1 MLYRIFETS
10 TMEARSDFQWAL
22 PPELFSKG
30 KPITH
35 ANSVNF
41 LTLVESVTNCQA
53 PRRYVASYRLN
64 GDLLH
69 CLSGRRSLMATRL
82 LSAAAGGGKTAQGCA
97 LFAPMHKLLAAVFSV
112 ARRRQPLIT
121 SLVFPLAAAA
131 VAGGAVSQKSSCS
144 SEPGGF

>member
-10 TMEARSDFQWAL
+10 TMEARSDFQWAP

-97 LFAPMHKLLAAVFSV
+97 LCPHAQTACRGLQRRTAPAAVNYIACFSP
-112 ARRRQPLIT
+112 RRCC
-121 SLVFPLAAAA
+121 
-131 VAGGAVSQKSSCS
+131 CS
-144 SEPGGF
+144 RGRGIAEVVLLK